1 MRDLAGKT
9 AFVTGAASGIGFGI
23 ATALA
28 QAGVKVMLCDIE
40 EAALTKAAADLK
52 LINADVDGVKAD
64 VSLKGELQAAAD
76 ATMNTKLKF
85 AFEKETKGAVRYQEV
100 GEDGAPAFAPQVGTL
115 YVRKSS
121 MPGGKI
127 PKTLIVTIASE

>member
-1 MRDLAGKT
+1 M
-9 AFVTGAASGIGFGI
+9 
-23 ATALA
+23 
-28 QAGVKVMLCDIE
+28 
-40 EAALTKAAADLK
+40 TKQPTYQEVL
-52 LINADVDGVKAD
+52 
-64 VSLKGELQAAAD
+64 
-76 ATMNTKLKF
+76 MNTKLKF

-100 GEDGAPAFAPQVGTL
+100 GEDGAPAFAPQVGIL